1 MATLTYIINE
11 TSHKGRYKK
20 LENLGNS
27 GWLPPNTSCP
37 VDVWFPWVHNVTD
50 FINKVL
56 IIELMG
62 KIRFYV
68 WEADGNLYVSQT
80 EAKGAVTPYTAVDA
94 DEINMETDPFIDA
107 DPQLFYKPHIAKGD
121 YKAQEKWIYI
131 RPYGQTFELIFK
143 NPE

>member
-11 TSHKGRYKK
+11 TPHRGRYKK

-27 GWLPPNTSCP
+27 GWLEPNQVNET
-37 VDVWFPWVHNVTD
+37 DIWFPWVHNVDD

-68 WEADGNLYVSQT
+68 WEANSILYVSQT
-80 EAKGAVTPYTAVDA
+80 DKNGAVTPYTVV
-94 DEINMETDPFIDA
+94 EEMNTETDPFIDA
-107 DPQLFYKPHIAKGD
+107 DPQMFYKPHIAKGD

-131 RPYGQTFELIFK
+131 RPYGKTFELIFK

>member
-11 TSHKGRYKK
+11 TSHRGRYKK

-27 GWLPPNTSCP
+27 GWLEPNQVNKT
-37 VDVWFPWVHNVTD
+37 DIWFPWVHNVDD
-50 FINKVL
+50 FINNVL

-62 KIRFYV
+62 KIRFYI
-68 WEADGNLYVSQT
+68 WEANSILYVSQT
-80 EAKGAVTPYTAVDA
+80 DKNGAVTPYTVIEELDIEA
-94 DEINMETDPFIDA
+94 DPFIDA
-107 DPQLFYKPHIAKGD
+107 DPQMFYKPHIAKGD

-131 RPYGQTFELIFK
+131 RPYGETFELIFK